1 MKERRPYGK
10 DCSSQMGHRETV
22 KRAATWAAW
31 GIIILMALFLTGFL
45 WIHWEALCH
54 VFTSGDPSAAMRDFI
69 AGFGVWGALILVLFQ
84 TLQIVVA
91 ILPGEPIELAAG
103 MMYGGFPGA
112 LLCLAGV
119 LLGTYTVFFA
129 VQKLGS
135 GLIAAFHGESRLKRL
150 HNLRVFRYEKNAELL
165 TFILFLIPGLPK
177 DFFTFVAPLTPI
189 GIHRFVLI
197 STLARAPGMLI
208 TTYAGKS
215 LLEGNLVLAGCLYGL
230 LGLSAL
236 ISLLFYR
243 QLLKRERADE
253 KQGAAETNTNHN

>member
-1 MKERRPYGK
+1 MEHKAA
-10 DCSSQMGHRETV
+10 V
-22 KRAATWAAW
+22 KRTVTWIAW
-31 GIIILMALFLTGFL
+31 GIIALMAIFIAGFL
-45 WIHWEALCH
+45 FTHWDTLFAI
-54 VFTSGDPSAAMRDFI
+54 FTSKDPAAGLEKFV
-69 AGFGVWGALILVLFQ
+69 AGFGVWGTLVLVLFQ